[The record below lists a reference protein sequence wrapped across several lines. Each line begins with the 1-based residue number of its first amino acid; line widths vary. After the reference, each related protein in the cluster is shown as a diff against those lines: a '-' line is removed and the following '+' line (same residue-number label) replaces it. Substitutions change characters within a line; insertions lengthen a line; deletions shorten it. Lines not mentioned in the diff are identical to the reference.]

1 MASEGGVKHDYRLDF
16 ATEAEAEQAAAEE
29 GWRYVDENQ
38 FEWRLEVEEDLTAVK
53 QAVKNRNTEEVE
65 AESISY
71 AVCQYF
77 GIQTGENSFG

>member
-1 MASEGGVKHDYRLDF
+1 MVSEGGTKQDFRLDF

-53 QAVKNRNTEEVE
+53 QAAKNRNNRGSGGREHFLCGLPV
-65 AESISY
+65 
-71 AVCQYF
+71 F
-77 GIQTGENSFG
+77 RD

>member
-1 MASEGGVKHDYRLDF
+1 MVSEGGVKHDYRLDF
-16 ATEAEAEQAAAEE
+16 ATEAEAEQAAAEA

>member
-1 MASEGGVKHDYRLDF
+1 M
-16 ATEAEAEQAAAEE
+16 
-29 GWRYVDENQ
+29 DENR

-53 QAVKNRNTEEVE
+53 QAAKNRNTEEVE

-77 GIQTGENSFG
+77 GIQTGENSFGYIASWSKEQGAEWSCGPVWRPFNRLPAS